1 MNELQIF
8 KNEEFGEIRT
18 VTIDNEPW
26 FVGKDVAEVLGY
38 SDTNK
43 AVSMHVDDE
52 DKKLNDKSSLSF
64 GQRGATLINESGLYA
79 LIFSSKLE
87 TAKAFKRW
95 VTSEVLPAI
104 RKTGCY
110 QMPAPVQ
117 VFPAGSLAAAISD
130 IGDTAAAIEK
140 VFAVKHGM
148 AMATASAMVEAKYG
162 IDTKPLRYLMPPEQY
177 PGYMNPTE
185 IGRKL
190 GGLRAVQV
198 NKMLEQLG
206 FQHKEGSSWRLD
218 EAGREYGEEKPFT
231 NHGHS
236 GYTIAWNDLILKV
249 LKLAIDEKYV
259 S

>member
-1 MNELQIF
+1 MNEISIF
-8 KNEEFGEIRT
+8 KNPTFGEVRT
-18 VTIDNEPW
+18 LTINNEPW

-38 SDTNK
+38 TNPSK
-43 AVSMHVDDE
+43 ALADHVDAD
-52 DKKLNDKSSLSF
+52 DKLNNETLLSL
-64 GQRGATLINESGLYA
+64 GQRGGWIINESGLYA
-79 LIFSSKLE
+79 LIFGSKLE

-104 RKTGCY
+104 RKTGYY

-117 VFPAGSLAAAISD
+117 AFPAGSLAAAISD

-148 AMATASAMVEAKYG
+148 AMATASAMVEAEYG
-162 IDTKPLRYLMPPEQY
+162 IDTKPLKYLMPPEQY

-190 GGLRAVQV
+190 GGLRAVTI
-198 NKMLEQLG
+198 NKMLAELG
-206 FQHKEGSSWRLD
+206 FQHKEGSPWRLD